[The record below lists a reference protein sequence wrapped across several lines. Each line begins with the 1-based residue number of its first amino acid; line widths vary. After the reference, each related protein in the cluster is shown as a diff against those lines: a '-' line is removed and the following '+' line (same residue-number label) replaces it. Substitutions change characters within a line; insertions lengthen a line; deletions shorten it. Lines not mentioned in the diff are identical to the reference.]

1 MEPLSACPLANPRQH
16 AGTTQRLALTKG
28 GRFFI
33 LVTHYAHILPILDQ
47 LLVQGGYMEK
57 AALLLSHA
65 VVNQIQA
72 TWP

>member
-33 LVTHYAHILPILDQ
+33 LVTAHILPILDQ
-47 LLVQGGYMEK
+47 LLVQGGCMEK